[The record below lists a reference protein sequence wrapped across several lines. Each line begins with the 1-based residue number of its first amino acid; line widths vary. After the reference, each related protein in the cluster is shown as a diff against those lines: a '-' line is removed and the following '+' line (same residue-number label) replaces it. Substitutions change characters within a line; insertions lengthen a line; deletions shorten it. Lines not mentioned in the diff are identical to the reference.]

1 MGRGT
6 VCSPTRAAQIQN
18 GIDMDTTNVIFLGVT
33 ALALLWLTRHEIARM
48 KDQSRSEVKVRV
60 VEDLDDA
67 RRARQNRKR

>member
-6 VCSPTRAAQIQN
+6 VCSPTRAAQIQI
-18 GIDMDTTNVIFLGVT
+18 GIDMDTTNVIFLGVS
-33 ALALLWLTRHEIARM
+33 ALALLWLARHEIARM
-48 KDQSRSEVKVRV
+48 KDQSRSEVKIRV

>member
-1 MGRGT
+1 
-6 VCSPTRAAQIQN
+6 
-18 GIDMDTTNVIFLGVT
+18 MDTTNVIFLGVA
-33 ALALLWLTRHEIARM
+33 ALALLWLARHEIARM

>member
-1 MGRGT
+1 
-6 VCSPTRAAQIQN
+6 
-18 GIDMDTTNVIFLGVT
+18 MDTTNVIFLGVT